1 MARGR
6 ESRSGRVRQ
15 PNRLGLCLEGVEL
28 SGPSS
33 FRRLSGSS
41 VLLEAHIRRAA
52 TSRWQT
58 QALDEFNDAARRAA
72 RRDGV
77 T

>member
-1 MARGR
+1 MEEAG
-6 ESRSGRVRQ
+6 GDA
-15 PNRLGLCLEGVEL
+15 EL
-28 SGPSS
+28 SQLVLSS
-33 FRRLSGSS
+33 YSMFRQD
-41 VLLEAHIRRAA
+41 A